1 MNILNLLRW
10 LLPCCCCFRKRPNV
24 KAIMD
29 ISRHFLEDTSQFL
42 ANKVDDYCWWS
53 KWYQLMG
60 LGRLNPQ
67 GLDFSKA
74 KNGYWN
80 IPISKGLTLKKVL
93 KIIDEYFTVNS
104 LNIVNVK
111 ELQTKDIRSASKQS
125 YLISLKLDEIIS
137 DCQKKEANLQEL
149 DNSKVAMTLMERL
162 LLELC
167 YWSIT
172 GQHLDSNSTMLRCC
186 GSTYNGENID
196 VYWSSYLGGIVVD
209 RVTNKNDFLI
219 KRKSVL

>member
-10 LLPCCCCFRKRPNV
+10 LLPCCCRLRKRPNAR
-24 KAIMD
+24 AIVD
-29 ISRHFLEDTSQFL
+29 ISKHFLDDTSQFL
-42 ANKVDDYCWWS
+42 ANQVDDYCWWS

-67 GLDFSKA
+67 GLDFGKA
-74 KNGYWN
+74 KKGYWN

-93 KIIDEYFTVNS
+93 KIVDGYFTVNS

-111 ELQTKDIRSASKQS
+111 DIKTGDIRSTNKKS
-125 YLISLKLDEIIS
+125 YLISLKLDQIIYN
-137 DCQKKEANLQEL
+137 CQESNFQE
-149 DNSKVAMTLMERL
+149 DNFEKIAMTLIERL

-172 GQHLDSNSTMLRCC
+172 GNHLDSNTMSRCC
-186 GSTYNGENID
+186 GSDYKGGNLD
-196 VYWSSYLGGIVVD
+196 VYWSNYLGGVIIDRAVD
-209 RVTNKNDFLI
+209 K
-219 KRKSVL
+219 K